1 MVRAFVKEN
10 KQKDYGDGRWVKE
23 DGERNDKNG
32 TIWRMWNID
41 VQWVLWSP
49 LCHAS
54 LFSLLLSADRC
65 RRDGKMAHAFSS
77 YFIVSPF
84 LPLFYHRSIEL
95 VANSSIYFSFFYCFY
110 FSSLRSSFRDKFL
123 IRRANFNFSIR
134 RKGILLLSSF
144 RTTFSFLSHVFQLK
158 FESKQVSKKISNT
171 KFQKSFITYLQT
183 CGHFHLFSVYQIIPP
198 GVHVRFI
205 DVT

>member
-1 MVRAFVKEN
+1 M
-10 KQKDYGDGRWVKE
+10 
-23 DGERNDKNG
+23 DGELK
-32 TIWRMWNID
+32 RMANVTTKMGRFGECGMSTYNESYDRHCAMPPCSLCYYRRIGVVVMEKWPTHFRAT
-41 VQWVLWSP
+41 SP
-49 LCHAS
+49 S
-54 LFSLLLSADRC
+54 
-65 RRDGKMAHAFSS
+65 
-77 YFIVSPF
+77 
-84 LPLFYHRSIEL
+84 PLFYHRSIEL

-158 FESKQVSKKISNT
+158 FESKQISKKISNT